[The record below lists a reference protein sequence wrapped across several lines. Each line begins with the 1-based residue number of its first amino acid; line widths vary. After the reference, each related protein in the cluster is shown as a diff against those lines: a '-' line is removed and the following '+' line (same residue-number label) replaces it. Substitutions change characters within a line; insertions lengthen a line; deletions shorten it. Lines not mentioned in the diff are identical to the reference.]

1 MKKIANRD
9 VQTKGIAFS
18 GISKGVWVALAVLCV
33 INIVMH
39 LFVMPSLPER
49 IPMHWGA
56 NGAVDG
62 WGPRWAASAMGAL
75 PLGLLFLFY
84 VVPRVDPKGEAYRK
98 SGKFYQGF
106 VTAFTVLL
114 CGMTWL
120 SELSVWGIVPARGA
134 VNVLVSVKIGVL
146 FIGMGNYMPR
156 IRQNYTLGIK
166 TPWALADPDNWRRT
180 HRMGGRCFIVMG
192 MLLIVI
198 GLISS
203 AVPES
208 QLMMMLLVAVFVPV
222 IVPFVYSY
230 LIWRKSQRI

>member
-98 SGKFYQGF
+98 SGKFRDRVHGAPVRYDLA
-106 VTAFTVLL
+106 VRAFGVGHRARPW
-114 CGMTWL
+114 CG
-120 SELSVWGIVPARGA
+120 
-134 VNVLVSVKIGVL
+134 
-146 FIGMGNYMPR
+146 
-156 IRQNYTLGIK
+156 
-166 TPWALADPDNWRRT
+166 
-180 HRMGGRCFIVMG
+180 
-192 MLLIVI
+192 
-198 GLISS
+198 
-203 AVPES
+203 
-208 QLMMMLLVAVFVPV
+208 
-222 IVPFVYSY
+222 
-230 LIWRKSQRI
+230 